1 VDAIRCVQSGEL
13 NAYDPHTEAAEPAGW
28 RANHIEETIRSIARL
43 HAEHHQNA
51 TPLQRAVDR
60 ITALLGRPR
69 FIGVLTVIA
78 AGWISLNL
86 LSRAWLSP
94 YRSASLLRAGR
105 RDLAGS
111 LMTFRLCRVA
121 KQAPDKRG
129 VVMTKIIAPKCP
141 GPKKGF
147 FDRGLVPCIAFDHA
161 PGGAVALR
169 RVKRFCGL
177 ELSL

>member
-1 VDAIRCVQSGEL
+1 MPTTA
-13 NAYDPHTEAAEPAGW
+13 HTEAAEPAGW

-105 RDLAGS
+105 RGLAG
-111 LMTFRLCRVA
+111 
-121 KQAPDKRG
+121 
-129 VVMTKIIAPKCP
+129 
-141 GPKKGF
+141 
-147 FDRGLVPCIAFDHA
+147 
-161 PGGAVALR
+161 VALHGR
-169 RVKRFCGL
+169 LDPGHPAA
-177 ELSL
+177 